1 MARPTSLKVLNERP
15 VLPEEVEERLRDTR
29 PTVTAFPTREAPP
42 APENSAEVQAILDVL
57 RGTHERMSGE
67 VRQATAA
74 ATAALERSDAIV
86 AVVDDLRTR
95 TENSERVAEAVT
107 VTTGEQLRR
116 NAEAMGAL
124 AADRSTKAAAA
135 LKGLSAFAFDR
146 LPALI
151 ALGSAFAL
159 WANTP
164 EPTAMQLAK
173 LGLYGLCVIG
183 PAVWLAAKGRL

>member
-15 VLPEEVEERLRDTR
+15 VLPEEVEERLRDQR

-42 APENSAEVQAILDVL
+42 APNNSAEIDAILDVL
-57 RGTHERMSGE
+57 RQSHERIGGE
-67 VRQATAA
+67 LRQATAVA
-74 ATAALERSDAIV
+74 ASALERSDAIV

-95 TENSERVAEAVT
+95 TENSERVAEAV
-107 VTTGEQLRR
+107 VATTGEQLRR
-116 NAEAMGAL
+116 NAEAMGTL

-135 LKGLSAFAFDR
+135 LKSLSTFAFDR

>member
-1 MARPTSLKVLNERP
+1 MARPTSLKVLSERP
-15 VLPEEVEERLRDTR
+15 VLSEDTERQIADDR

-42 APENSAEVQAILDVL
+42 APDNSAEVNAILDIL
-57 RGTHERMSGE
+57 RGSHERMTGE
-67 VRQATAA
+67 VRQATAVA
-74 ATAALERSDAIV
+74 ASALERSDAIV

-95 TENSERVAEAVT
+95 TENSERVAEAV
-107 VTTGEQLRR
+107 VATTGEQLRR
-116 NAEAMGAL
+116 NAEAMGTL

-135 LKGLSAFAFDR
+135 LKSLSTFAFDR